1 MIENSFMNIKNR
13 SRKITPERDIP
24 AGGGSGAILS
34 QGGRFGGWSLYMEDG
49 KPAYTYNFLGLAR
62 YTIAAPDALATGP
75 ATDRPGDAVQ
85 RQDQQD
91 HPRSRAGEVVGMF
104 STVSRSA
111 VALALALLFAAP
123 SLAQG
128 QGESLGDTYR
138 RVSTSVVVI
147 RARGQEVTDD
157 GMVGFK
163 EIGSG
168 VLISADGK
176 VATAAHVV
184 QQMEDIMVEFLGE
197 DPVAARVYASEQW
210 ADISILQLS
219 VVPRGA
225 TVAKLVDSEPVLI
238 GDPVFLVG
246 APYGLSYSLS
256 QGVISARWAPDT
268 VTKEFPLAEFFQ
280 TDAVINTGN
289 SGGPMFNRAGD
300 VIGIVSHNIS
310 KSGGSEG
317 LGFAVTANSVKS
329 LLVER
334 NRRFWGFDAMLV
346 AGDMAQVLKV
356 PQSGGFLVKQVAK
369 DSVAAQLGLRG
380 GNRVAIVDGQRIV
393 VGGDILLKIQGITM
407 ASAGDRARVLRELE
421 GVKVGDD
428 LRVTILRD
436 GEIAELTMKFAGF

>member
-1 MIENSFMNIKNR
+1 
-13 SRKITPERDIP
+13 
-24 AGGGSGAILS
+24 
-34 QGGRFGGWSLYMEDG
+34 
-49 KPAYTYNFLGLAR
+49 
-62 YTIAAPDALATGP
+62 
-75 ATDRPGDAVQ
+75 
-85 RQDQQD
+85 
-91 HPRSRAGEVVGMF
+91 MF

-111 VALALALLFAAP
+111 GALALALLFAAP
-123 SLAQG
+123 ALAQA

-147 RARGQEVTDD
+147 RARGQEVTED
-157 GMVGFK
+157 GIVGFK
-163 EIGSG
+163 EVGSG

-184 QQMEDIMVEFLGE
+184 QQMEEITVEFLGE
-197 DPVAARVYASEQW
+197 EPVAARVYASEQW
-210 ADISILQLS
+210 ADVSILQLA

-225 TVAKLVDSEPVLI
+225 TVAKLVDSEPVLT

-317 LGFAVTANSVKS
+317 LGFAVTANTVKS

-346 AGDMAQVLKV
+346 AGDMAQALKV

-369 DSVAAQLGLRG
+369 DSVADRLGLRG

-393 VGGDILLKIQGITM
+393 VGGDILLKVQGITM
-407 ASAGDRARVLRELE
+407 ASAADRARVLKELE

-436 GEIAELTMKFAGF
+436 GEVAELTMKFAGF

>member
-1 MIENSFMNIKNR
+1 
-13 SRKITPERDIP
+13 
-24 AGGGSGAILS
+24 
-34 QGGRFGGWSLYMEDG
+34 
-49 KPAYTYNFLGLAR
+49 
-62 YTIAAPDALATGP
+62 
-75 ATDRPGDAVQ
+75 
-85 RQDQQD
+85 
-91 HPRSRAGEVVGMF
+91 MF

-111 VALALALLFAAP
+111 VVLALALLFAAP

-147 RARGQEVTDD
+147 RARGQEVTED

-197 DPVAARVYASEQW
+197 EPVAARVYASEQW

-289 SGGPMFNRAGD
+289 SGGPMFNRTGD

-317 LGFAVTANSVKS
+317 LGFAVTANTVKS

-346 AGDMAQVLKV
+346 AGDMAQALNV

-369 DSVAAQLGLRG
+369 DSVAARLGLRG

-407 ASAGDRARVLRELE
+407 ASAADRARVLKELE
-421 GVKVGDD
+421 GLKVGDD

-436 GEIAELTMKFAGF
+436 GEVAELTMKFAGF

>member
-1 MIENSFMNIKNR
+1 
-13 SRKITPERDIP
+13 
-24 AGGGSGAILS
+24 
-34 QGGRFGGWSLYMEDG
+34 
-49 KPAYTYNFLGLAR
+49 
-62 YTIAAPDALATGP
+62 
-75 ATDRPGDAVQ
+75 
-85 RQDQQD
+85 
-91 HPRSRAGEVVGMF
+91 VGMF

-111 VALALALLFAAP
+111 GALALALLFAAP
-123 SLAQG
+123 ALAQA

-147 RARGQEVTDD
+147 RARGQEVTED
-157 GMVGFK
+157 GIVGFK
-163 EIGSG
+163 EVGSG

-184 QQMEDIMVEFLGE
+184 QQMEEITVEFLGE
-197 DPVAARVYASEQW
+197 EPVAARVYASEQW
-210 ADISILQLS
+210 ADVSILQLA

-225 TVAKLVDSEPVLI
+225 TVAKLVDSEPVLT

-317 LGFAVTANSVKS
+317 LGFAVTANTVKS

-346 AGDMAQVLKV
+346 AGDMAQALKV

-369 DSVAAQLGLRG
+369 DSVADRLGLRG

-393 VGGDILLKIQGITM
+393 VGGDILLKVQGITM
-407 ASAGDRARVLRELE
+407 ASAADRARVLKELE

-436 GEIAELTMKFAGF
+436 GEVAELTMKFAGF

>member
-1 MIENSFMNIKNR
+1 MSHE
-13 SRKITPERDIP
+13 
-24 AGGGSGAILS
+24 
-34 QGGRFGGWSLYMEDG
+34 GR
-49 KPAYTYNFLGLAR
+49 R
-62 YTIAAPDALATGP
+62 
-75 ATDRPGDAVQ
+75 AV
-85 RQDQQD
+85 
-91 HPRSRAGEVVGMF
+91 
-104 STVSRSA
+104 T
-111 VALALALLFAAP
+111 LALALLFAAP

-138 RVSTSVVVI
+138 RVSTSVAVI
-147 RARGQEVTDD
+147 RARGQEVTDE
-157 GMVGFK
+157 GLVRFK

-184 QQMEDIMVEFLGE
+184 QQMEDITVEFLGE
-197 DPVAARVYASEQW
+197 EPVPARVFASEQW

-219 VVPRGA
+219 AVPRGA
-225 TVAKLVDSEPVLI
+225 TVAKLADSEPVLA
-238 GDPVFLVG
+238 GDPVFVVG

-256 QGVISARWAPDT
+256 QGVISARWAADT

-289 SGGPMFNRAGD
+289 SGGPMFNRAGE

-317 LGFAVTANSVKS
+317 LGFAVTANTVKS

-346 AGDMAQVLKV
+346 AGEMAQALKV

-369 DSVAAQLGLRG
+369 DSVADRLGLKG

-393 VGGDILLKIQGITM
+393 VGGDILLAIQGITM
-407 ASAGDRARVLRELE
+407 ASGADRAKVLKELE
-421 GVKVGDD
+421 TVKVGDD
-428 LRVTILRD
+428 LRVRIFRD
-436 GEIAELTMKFAGF
+436 DKIVELTMKFTGF